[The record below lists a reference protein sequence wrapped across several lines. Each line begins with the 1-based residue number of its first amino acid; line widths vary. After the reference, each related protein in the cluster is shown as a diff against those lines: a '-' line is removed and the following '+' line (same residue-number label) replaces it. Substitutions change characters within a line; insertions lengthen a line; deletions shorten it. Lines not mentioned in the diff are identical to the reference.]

1 VIPSEATGNY
11 AATNHAARRRSATRF
26 LLLTALAMFVGL
38 MFAPA
43 RHVLAHAILMSSNP
57 APNSTVSGEEL
68 DIVLHFNSRIDA
80 TRSML
85 ILALPGG
92 KTQSLSV
99 LKSATPELMEAKA
112 FHLAAG
118 SYTLRWQVLA
128 SDGHISR
135 GEIPFNVRNGK

>member
-1 VIPSEATGNY
+1 VTSNETIRSREAT
-11 AATNHAARRRSATRF
+11 ATSRPTPASF
-26 LLLTALAMFVGL
+26 LLLVTIATFVGL

-57 APNSTVSGEEL
+57 APNSTVSGQEL

-80 TRSML
+80 ARSLL
-85 ILALPGG
+85 ILALPDG
-92 KTQSLSV
+92 KTQSLTI
-99 LKSATPELMEAKA
+99 LKSAAPELMEAKA
-112 FHLAAG
+112 LHLAAG
-118 SYTLRWQVLA
+118 RYAIRWQALA